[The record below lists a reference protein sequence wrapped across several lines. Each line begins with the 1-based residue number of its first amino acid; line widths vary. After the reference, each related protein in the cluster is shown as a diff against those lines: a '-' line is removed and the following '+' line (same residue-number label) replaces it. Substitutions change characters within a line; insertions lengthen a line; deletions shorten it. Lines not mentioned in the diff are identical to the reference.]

1 MRGMMRVEEPGG
13 GADEIVAWYCVRS
26 QPKRE
31 HIAAA
36 HLRRLAGLEVFCPR
50 TRIRRATRRGVVTF
64 VEPLFPNYLFA
75 RFDFRTGFEKVRYS
89 PSVSS
94 LVHFGDKIPQVP
106 EAVISDL
113 RATYG
118 QEDICDLE
126 EHVAPGDSVII
137 GDGPFQGMRASVLRV
152 LNPYQRVEVLL
163 DLLGRATSVIVNP
176 GYLVNESAA

>member
-1 MRGMMRVEEPGG
+1 MHSEEPGR
-13 GADEIVAWYCVRS
+13 GAEEIIAWYCVRS

-36 HLRRLAGLEVFCPR
+36 QLCRLAGVEVFCPR

-64 VEPLFPNYLFA
+64 VEPLFPNYFFA

-94 LVHFGDKIPQVP
+94 LVHFGDKVPQVP
-106 EAVISDL
+106 DAVIEEL

-118 QEDICDLE
+118 QEEVCEQD
-126 EHVAPGDSVII
+126 EHVEPGDSVII

-176 GYLVNESAA
+176 SYLVNESAA